1 MTLKFVDG
9 VEVLHNKYLT
19 GCNFSYL
26 QDFELWGGEVT
37 VFLLIFTFE
46 AYSALSCSLESEQ
59 LLIFN
64 WDLLLFWPLN
74 QHGKIKCFK
83 ARGEPGEKLN
93 LCIPGRSGSLLTP
106 RQPSR
111 WWMPKP
117 HAKVFA
123 QSLYPKKSVSEFTL
137 GNYCPVFV

>member
-26 QDFELWGGEVT
+26 QDFELCGGGGEGYCIFVD
-37 VFLLIFTFE
+37 FTFE
-46 AYSALSCSLESEQ
+46 AYSALSCLLELEQ

-74 QHGKIKCFK
+74 QNGKIKCFK
-83 ARGEPGEKLN
+83 ARSEPFLQVRNEICAFLEILA
-93 LCIPGRSGSLLTP
+93 LC
-106 RQPSR
+106 
-111 WWMPKP
+111 
-117 HAKVFA
+117 
-123 QSLYPKKSVSEFTL
+123 
-137 GNYCPVFV
+137 